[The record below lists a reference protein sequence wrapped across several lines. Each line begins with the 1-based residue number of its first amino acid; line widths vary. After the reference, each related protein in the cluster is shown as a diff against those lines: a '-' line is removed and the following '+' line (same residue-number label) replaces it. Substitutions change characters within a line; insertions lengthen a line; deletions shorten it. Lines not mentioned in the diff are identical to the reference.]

1 MMVSEEQNRAWKNNL
16 LLYLETCMV
25 DHGGLFRWNKI
36 GDDEKFLDEFK
47 EEGLIGYVRLSFKEI
62 EKMRYSLG
70 PAGPFTHIITKFSE
84 EAWTKATE
92 LRRARAARLSAK
104 YTERR
109 TES

>member
-1 MMVSEEQNRAWKNNL
+1 MTEEQNRNWKNNL

-47 EEGLIGYVRLSFKEI
+47 EEGLIDYSRRPFKEI
-62 EKMRYSLG
+62 EKMRYNMG
-70 PAGPFTHIITKFSE
+70 PAGPFTHILTKFTE
-84 EAWTKATE
+84 EAWIKATE

-104 YTERR
+104 YTGDR
-109 TES
+109 TQ